1 MKTPRARRIR
11 SPAGPRARAGRAQ
24 GGFTLIEILIALL
37 VFLTG
42 VTGLL
47 ALLTTA
53 LAMHRDGVTLARVSR
68 DIDGVVAQLRREVA
82 AGQHWDAEQES
93 FVDVAG
99 AVSPGGTAYAVHFL
113 PSRGEQPVLAE
124 LRVAGS
130 VKELP
135 RARTLPVVLAPGP
148 AREDAV
154 RRFRER
160 GRTDLPP
167 PESPAPAPD
176 SQPPPAEH

>member
-1 MKTPRARRIR
+1 MTAPRARR
-11 SPAGPRARAGRAQ
+11 SPHRARGPRE

-68 DIDGVVAQLRREVA
+68 DIDGAMAQLRREVA
-82 AGQHWDAEQES
+82 AGQHWDAVHET
-93 FVDVAG
+93 FVDVPG
-99 AVSPGGTAYAVHFL
+99 ALLPNGTAWAVHFL
-113 PSRGEQPVLAE
+113 PARGEQPLLAE

-135 RARTLPVVLAPGP
+135 RARPLPVVLTPGP

-154 RRFRER
+154 QRFRNR
-160 GRTDLPP
+160 GRGQPLDAQPP
-167 PESPAPAPD
+167 PD
-176 SQPPPAEH
+176 SQAPPSEH